1 MTKDTGGPAFPRPV
15 SGNPDHDG
23 MTLRDWFAGQA
34 LSGMTGAGTEFMN
47 ALCKRAKERGISEEE
62 LGAKMA
68 YVLADAMLA
77 ERSKP

>member
-1 MTKDTGGPAFPRPV
+1 MSKDTGGPAFPESLSTEGPY
-15 SGNPDHDG
+15 GG

-34 LSGMTGAGTEFMN
+34 LAGMTGAGPEFMN
-47 ALCKRAKERGISEEE
+47 ALCKRATERGISEEE

-68 YVLADAMLA
+68 YVLADHMLA